1 MQLTQWKRAVI
12 KVGSN
17 LIAPEGRA
25 LSTRYLLGIARMIAD
40 CRSEGRELVLVSSGA
55 VAAGRAVLGIEPGVR
70 GSVAAK
76 QALAAVGQARMMEA
90 WSRLFDWPCAQVL
103 LTADD
108 ISNRRRFVNAKN
120 TLRELLALGTL
131 PVVNE
136 NDSVA
141 VDELKLG
148 DNDNLAAHVAVLIE
162 ADLLIILSDIDGLYD
177 ADPRTVPGARLIPE
191 VAVIDASIHALAGG
205 RGSSVGTGGM
215 RTKIEAA
222 EKAAKRG
229 IATLILNG
237 RKAEALDA
245 LRRGENA
252 GTLFRAQGTALSAKA
267 HWMKH
272 ALEAQGVVCV
282 DAGAA
287 RALRERGASLLPP
300 GVIEVRGNFRAGDA
314 VNVVAILDD
323 GERVIAKG
331 VSQYD
336 ASELGRIKGHG
347 TPEIEGLLG
356 YAGSEVV
363 IHRDDMVL
371 L

>member
-1 MQLTQWKRAVI
+1 MTIPSWKRAVI

-25 LSTRYLLGIARMIAD
+25 LSTRYLLGIARLIAD
-40 CRSEGRELVLVSSGA
+40 CRSEGRDVVLVSSGA

-90 WSRLFDWPCAQVL
+90 WSRLFDGPCAQVL

-131 PVVNE
+131 PIVNE

-141 VDELKLG
+141 IEELKLG

-162 ADLLIILSDIDGLYD
+162 ADLLIILSDVDGLYD
-177 ADPRTVPGARLIPE
+177 ADPRTSTAARLMPE
-191 VAVIDASIHALAGG
+191 VAIIDASIHALAGG

-222 EKAAKRG
+222 EKASRRG
-229 IATLILNG
+229 IATLIVNG
-237 RKAEALDA
+237 RKADALDA
-245 LRRGENA
+245 LRRGDNP
-252 GTLFRAQGTALSAKA
+252 GTWFHAQGNKLSARA

-272 ALEAQGVVCV
+272 ALESQGVLLV

-300 GVIEVRGNFRAGDA
+300 GVVDVRGSFRAGDA
-314 VNVVAILDD
+314 VDIASLDGD
-323 GERVIAKG
+323 VEHLIAKG

-336 ASELGRIKGHG
+336 AAELSRIKGRG
-347 TPEIEGLLG
+347 TLDIERLLG
-356 YAGSEVV
+356 YAGSEVI